1 MRLADGIRCAD
12 TYLAAYLF
20 WRSDCGVFCGA
31 FGRGRVNVRV
41 FVRAFQKE
49 LIIYII
55 NTPRTISFIR
65 TFSRKFFTELMRIFI
80 ISSGGPRDTK
90 IRRQRNIQFI
100 NIRCVFPVRHIIDC
114 WRFRQR
120 LQQQY
125 HLLKTLNMAANAYCL
140 ENPSGSF
147 YGNDAAE
154 LSSALAVEVKESK
167 NLRYWGEVNC
177 NNSLHPIV
185 FGARLQPNALDLWL
199 NAKTGRRSCSG
210 SGCEKIGFALST
222 SDSNICIRGANCG
235 VSTCYAEGSGCGSS
249 CGSSSCGS
257 SCGA

>member
-1 MRLADGIRCAD
+1 MKGF
-12 TYLAAYLF
+12 T
-20 WRSDCGVFCGA
+20 
-31 FGRGRVNVRV
+31 FGRHPALTLFPLSVTPEGCNPESSHRISGSNQQGFTLIELLVVV
-41 FVRAFQKE
+41 
-49 LIIYII
+49 LIIGILSSVALPQYQKAVL
-55 NTPRTISFIR
+55 R
-65 TFSRKFFTELMRIFI
+65 SRAAEAW
-80 ISSGGPRDTK
+80 P
-90 IRRQRNIQFI
+90 N
-100 NIRCVFPVRHIIDC
+100 
-114 WRFRQR
+114 
-120 LQQQY
+120 
-125 HLLKTLNMAANAYCL
+125 LKTLNMAANAYCL